1 MGLLES
7 NNILLGSSPESVG
20 LLMFGIALVAVT
32 VGLRW
37 FMREDVE
44 DAKSQEAVKSLVQ
57 TQNGDQ
63 ELAAENLVLE
73 NE

>member
-1 MGLLES
+1 MVLFES
-7 NNILLGSSPESVG
+7 NNLLLGSIPESIG
-20 LLMFGIALVAVT
+20 LLIFGIALVAVT

-37 FMREDVE
+37 LMREDAE

-57 TQNGDQ
+57 TQSGNQ